1 MPTMEFIDTHT
12 HIADEAF
19 AGCEE
24 EIIARAVDAGVG
36 KMLQADIDSSERERC
51 AMPIPGCCTPCWG
64 SIRVR

>member
-1 MPTMEFIDTHT
+1 MEFIDTHT

-36 KMLQADIDSSERERC
+36 KMLQADIDSSERER
-51 AMPIPGCCTPCWG
+51 MFCTPCWG